1 MISLFLSGNLFALNV
16 IDRMFFAGAGF
27 SYNDRLGHLQL
38 SNGREQDIARAE
50 IPSMGIILGKR
61 FALARM
67 VRLQVPLSLEFG
79 AANED
84 PYESFNGVKKSKLL
98 QFSIIP
104 ALQLPLRLNSEAAFY
119 LSVGGGFHV
128 SRLGEKNIDDF
139 VNSFTCSSVSLTGGA
154 GVEVMIARDRAFTL
168 QYCLRYGK
176 PVFYKMMELFPSS
189 GVNYKETFFTHSIQF
204 LIMVYKGYRR

>member
-1 MISLFLSGNLFALNV
+1 MSLFLSGNLYASNV
-16 IDRMFFAGAGF
+16 IDRMFFAGAAF

-50 IPSMGIILGKR
+50 IPSVGIVLGKR

-67 VRLQVPLSLEFG
+67 VRLQVPLNLEFG

-84 PYESFNGVKKSKLL
+84 PYESFDGVKKSKLL
-98 QFSIIP
+98 QVSMIP
-104 ALQLPLRLNSEAAFY
+104 VLQLPLRLNSEAAFY

-128 SRLGEKNIDDF
+128 VRFGEKNLDDF
-139 VNSFTCSSVSLTGGA
+139 INSFTCASVSLAGGA

-176 PVFYKMMELFPSS
+176 PVFYKYMKELVPFS
-189 GVNYKETFFTHSIQF
+189 GVTYKETFFTHSIQF
-204 LIMVYKGYRR
+204 LIMIYKGYRR